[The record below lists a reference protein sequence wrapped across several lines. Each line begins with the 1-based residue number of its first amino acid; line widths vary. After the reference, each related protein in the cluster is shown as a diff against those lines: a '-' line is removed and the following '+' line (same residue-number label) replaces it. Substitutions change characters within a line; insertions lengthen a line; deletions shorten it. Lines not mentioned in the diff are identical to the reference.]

1 MNSILKDVSIDD
13 KYTVEDGR
21 IFVTGIQALVRLPM
35 LQRQRDLAAGNRTA
49 GYVTGYRGSPLGA
62 LDQQLLGAREYLDA
76 HDITFSP
83 AVNEDLA
90 ATALWGAQQAQLD
103 GEGRCDGV
111 FGMWYGKGPGVDRS
125 GDALRHANLAGTSE
139 LGGVLVLTGDDHT
152 CESSTT
158 CNQSEP
164 AMMDAMIPVLNPAGV
179 QDILDY
185 GLYGWALS
193 RYSGC
198 WVALKCV
205 HDTVE
210 ATASIDISPGRVEV
224 VTPTDFEMPEGGL
237 NIRWPD
243 TPQEQERRLH
253 EHKHRAVQAF
263 VRANHLD
270 RLIYDSDQAGF
281 GILTTGKSFLD
292 VRQALLEL
300 GIDESEAG
308 RLGIRLYK
316 VAMPY
321 PLEPSGVRRF
331 CGGLERVLV
340 VEEKRGLMED
350 QLKSI
355 LFNDVDKPVVAGKR
369 DLDGSTLFPSAGRLD
384 SNQIAR
390 ALGRHILEQRPDT
403 ALGQRLR
410 QFTER
415 LEAAPSSGV
424 APMIRTPY
432 FCAGC
437 PHNTST
443 VVPEGSKALAGIGC
457 HYMAQWMDRDTA
469 RFTHMGGEGASW
481 VGQAPFSTRNHMF
494 QNIGD
499 GTYYHSGLL
508 AVRAAVAAGT
518 NITFKILYND
528 AVAMTGGQP
537 MDGPLTPERVT
548 WQMHGEGV
556 ERTALV
562 SDNPDKY
569 RGADLAPGVTVHHRD
584 ELNDV
589 QKELREIPGTTAIVY
604 EQTCAAEKR
613 RRRKRGTFPDP
624 AKRVFIYDR
633 VCEGCGDCGVQ
644 SNCVA
649 ILPKDT
655 ELGRKREIDQSAC
668 NKDFSC
674 LKGFCPSFVTV
685 HGGTP
690 KKGISDTASID
701 DALSG
706 LPEPGEAPIDGTY
719 GIVLTGVGGTG
730 VVTIGAL
737 LGMAAHVS
745 GKGCS
750 VLDMM
755 GLAQKGGAVMS
766 HIILADNP
774 ADVSTTH
781 IPEGGADL
789 LLGCD
794 MVVAA
799 SPNAVGRARPGA
811 TYAVVNDFE
820 MMTGDFTHDR
830 DKQYP
835 AAELKSV
842 IGAHTG
848 ADNALFVN
856 ATTLATRL
864 LGNSIG
870 ANLFILGCA
879 YQKSRLPLHHDA
891 IHKAIELNGQAVE
904 MNKRAF
910 GLGRLYAIDPER
922 IQQLAYP
929 AGGPARRAPET
940 LDEITA
946 HRAEHLRA
954 YQNDAWA
961 RRYRGAVER
970 VRGAERDRTPG
981 CDGLAL
987 AAARNLYTVMAYKD
1001 EYEVGRLFS
1010 SVEFRRQIE
1019 ETFEGDYRIEFN
1031 LAPPILS
1038 RPDPRTGRPQ
1048 KIRFGAW
1055 MSGVFRILS
1064 ALRGLR
1070 GTPFDI
1076 FGYSRERRV
1085 ERGMIHDYFDDIDL
1099 AVQHLDAATH
1109 GQAMELLCWPESV
1122 RGFGDIKL
1130 DAHREAQVRRQA
1142 LRAEL
1147 LDLDPSRHSRAA

>member
-1 MNSILKDVSIDD
+1 
-13 KYTVEDGR
+13 
-21 IFVTGIQALVRLPM
+21 
-35 LQRQRDLAAGNRTA
+35 
-49 GYVTGYRGSPLGA
+49 
-62 LDQQLLGAREYLDA
+62 
-76 HDITFSP
+76 
-83 AVNEDLA
+83 
-90 ATALWGAQQAQLD
+90 
-103 GEGRCDGV
+103 
-111 FGMWYGKGPGVDRS
+111 MWYGKGPGVDRS
-125 GDALRHANLAGTSE
+125 GDAFRHANLAGTSP

-210 ATASIDISPGRVEV
+210 ATASIDISPGRVDIAVPE
-224 VTPTDFEMPEGGL
+224 DFEMPEGGL

-253 EHKHRAVQAF
+253 EHKHAAARAF
-263 VRANHLD
+263 VRANGLD
-270 RLIYDSDQAGF
+270 RTVYDPAEAAI

-292 VRQALLEL
+292 VRQALFEL
-300 GIDESEAG
+300 GIDEAEAR

-321 PLEPSGVRRF
+321 PLEPEGARRF
-331 CGGLERVLV
+331 CRGLGRVVV
-340 VEEKRGLMED
+340 VEEKRGLMEE

-355 LFNDVDKPVVAGKR
+355 LFNEAEKPRIAGKR
-369 DLDGSTLFPSAGRLD
+369 DFDGSMLFPSAGRLE
-384 SNQIAR
+384 SNHIAR
-390 ALGRHILEQRPDT
+390 TLGRHVLEQRPD
-403 ALGQRLR
+403 AKLEERLQR
-410 QFTER
+410 FIER
-415 LEAAPSSGV
+415 LESAPSEKV

-443 VVPEGSKALAGIGC
+443 VVPEGSRALAGIGC

-481 VGQAPFSTRNHMF
+481 MGQAPFSTRNHIF

-508 AVRAAVAAGT
+508 AVRATVAAGT

-537 MDGPLTPERVT
+537 MDGPLTPEQVT
-548 WQMHGEGV
+548 WQVHGEEV
-556 ERTALV
+556 NRIALV
-562 SDNPDKY
+562 SDDPGKY
-569 RGADLAPGVTVHHRD
+569 KDEDLAPGTTVHHRD

-589 QKELREIPGTTAIVY
+589 QKALREVPGTTVIVY

-613 RRRKRGTFPDP
+613 RRRKRGTYPDP

-649 ILPKDT
+649 ILPKET
-655 ELGRKREIDQSAC
+655 AFGRKREIDQSAC

-685 HGGTP
+685 YGGSP
-690 KKGISDTASID
+690 KKGISDAETVDEAVQ
-701 DALSG
+701 G
-706 LPEPGEAPIDGTY
+706 LPEPGLPAIEGTWD
-719 GIVLTGVGGTG
+719 IVLTGVGGTG

-766 HIILADNP
+766 HIILANDP
-774 ADVSTTH
+774 SDVSATH
-781 IPEGGADL
+781 IPVGGAEL

-799 SPNAVGRARPGA
+799 SPNAIARARAGV
-811 TYAVVNDFE
+811 THAVVNDFE
-820 MMTGDFTHDR
+820 MMTGDFTHDP
-830 DKQYP
+830 DKQFP
-835 AAELKSV
+835 AEELKST
-842 IGAHTG
+842 IRRYTG
-848 ADNALFVN
+848 GDRAVFVN
-856 ATTLATRL
+856 ATTLSTRL

-879 YQKSRLPLHHDA
+879 YQMGRLPLHHDA
-891 IHKAIELNGQAVE
+891 INRAIELNGQAVD

-910 GLGRLYAIDPER
+910 SLGRLYAIDPDKVR
-922 IQQLAYP
+922 RLAYP
-929 AGGPARRAPET
+929 GGGPAKATPET
-940 LDEITA
+940 LEEITA

-954 YQNDAWA
+954 YQNEAYA
-961 RRYRGAVER
+961 RRYLEAVER
-970 VRGAERDRTPG
+970 VRRAESERARG
-981 CDGLAL
+981 RDGLAL
-987 AAARNLYTVMAYKD
+987 AAARNLYSVMAYKD
-1001 EYEVGRLFS
+1001 EYEVGRLYS
-1010 SVEFRRQIE
+1010 SKEFRDQIT
-1019 ETFEGDYRIEFN
+1019 ETFEGDYRLEFN

-1038 RPDPRTGRPQ
+1038 RPDPRTGRP
-1048 KIRFGAW
+1048 KKMRFGPW
-1055 MSGVFRILS
+1055 MMGVFKALS

-1070 GTPFDI
+1070 GTPLDV
-1076 FGYSRERRV
+1076 FGYSRERRA
-1085 ERGMIHDYFDDIDL
+1085 ERAMIDEYFDDIRLVAAQLHGDNHELASDL
-1099 AVQHLDAATH
+1099 LS
-1109 GQAMELLCWPESV
+1109 WPESV

-1130 DAHREAQVRRQA
+1130 AAHREARQRREA
-1142 LRAEL
+1142 LRSAL
-1147 LDLDPSRHSRAA
+1147 QNPARDSRAA

>member
-1 MNSILKDVSIDD
+1 MNSILKNVRIDD

-35 LQRQRDLAAGNRTA
+35 LQHQRDLAAGHRTA
-49 GYVTGYRGSPLGA
+49 GYITGYRGSPLGSF
-62 LDQQLLGAREYLDA
+62 DQQLQRAREYLDA

-90 ATALWGAQQAQLD
+90 ATALWGAQQAELD
-103 GEGRCDGV
+103 GEGRFDGV

-125 GDALRHANLAGTSE
+125 GDALRHANLAGTSP

-210 ATASIDISPGRVEV
+210 ATASIDISPGRVDIV
-224 VTPTDFEMPEGGL
+224 VPEDFEVPEGGL

-253 EHKHRAVQAF
+253 QHKHLAVQAF
-263 VRANHLD
+263 VRANGLD
-270 RLIYDSDQAGF
+270 RLVHDPERASF
-281 GILTTGKSFLD
+281 GIMTTGKSYLD
-292 VRQALLEL
+292 VRQALFEL
-300 GIDESEAG
+300 GIDACEAQ

-331 CGGLERVLV
+331 CRGLERVVV
-340 VEEKRGLMED
+340 VEEKRGLMEE

-355 LFNDVDKPVVAGKR
+355 LFNDVEKPRVAGKR
-369 DLDGSTLFPSAGRLD
+369 DFDGSSLFPSAGRLE
-384 SNQIAR
+384 SNHIAR
-390 ALGRHILEQRPDT
+390 ALGRHILDQQPDAELEKRLQR
-403 ALGQRLR
+403 
-410 QFTER
+410 FIER
-415 LEAAPSSGV
+415 LETAPSGSV

-481 VGQAPFSTRNHMF
+481 VGQAPFSTRSHMF

-537 MDGPLTPERVT
+537 MDGPLTPEQVT
-548 WQMHGEGV
+548 WQVHGEGAA
-556 ERTALV
+556 RITLV
-562 SDNPDKY
+562 SDDPGKF
-569 RGADLAPGVTVHHRD
+569 RKEDLAPGVTVHHRD

-589 QKELREIPGTTAIVY
+589 QKDLREIPGTTVIVY

-655 ELGRKREIDQSAC
+655 AFGRKREIDQSAC

-685 HGGTP
+685 YGGTP
-690 KKGISDTASID
+690 KKGISDTGTID
-701 DALSG
+701 DAVGG
-706 LPEPGEAPIDGTY
+706 LPDPGLADIEGTY

-766 HIILADNP
+766 HIILADDP

-789 LLGCD
+789 ILGCD
-794 MVVAA
+794 MMVAA
-799 SPNAVGRARPGA
+799 SPGAAARARPGA
-811 TYAVVNDFE
+811 TWAVVNDFE

-835 AAELKSV
+835 ADELKSV
-842 IGAHTG
+842 IRAHTG

-870 ANLFILGCA
+870 ANMFILGCA
-879 YQKSRLPLHHDA
+879 YQSGRLPLHHDA
-891 IHKAIELNGQAVE
+891 IHRALELNGQAVD

-910 GLGRLYAIDPER
+910 ALGRLYAIDPDR
-922 IQQLAYP
+922 VQRLAYP
-929 AGGPARRAPET
+929 GAAPARRTPET

-954 YQNDAWA
+954 YQNEDYA
-961 RRYRGAVER
+961 RRYREAVARLRDVENER
-970 VRGAERDRTPG
+970 AKGFV
-981 CDGLAL
+981 GLAL
-987 AAARNLYTVMAYKD
+987 GAARNLHAVMAYKD
-1001 EYEVGRLFS
+1001 EYEVGRLYS
-1010 SVEFRRQIE
+1010 SPDFRNQLA

-1038 RPDPRTGRPQ
+1038 RPDPRTGRPR
-1048 KIRFGAW
+1048 KIRFGSW
-1055 MSGVFRILS
+1055 MGGIFWLVGR
-1064 ALRGLR
+1064 LRGLR
-1070 GTPFDI
+1070 GTPLDV
-1076 FGYSRERRV
+1076 FGYSRERRM
-1085 ERGMIHDYFDDIDL
+1085 ERAMIEDYFDDIEL
-1099 AVQHLDAATH
+1099 VVRYLDAGNHAT
-1109 GQAMELLCWPESV
+1109 AVDLLRWPESV

-1130 DAHREAQVRRQA
+1130 AALREAREHRQTLRSA
-1142 LRAEL
+1142 LQSPDR
-1147 LDLDPSRHSRAA
+1147 DRRAA

>member
-1 MNSILKDVSIDD
+1 VNSLLKDVRIDD

-35 LQRQRDLAAGNRTA
+35 LQHQRDLGAGHRTA
-49 GYVTGYRGSPLGA
+49 GYITGYRGSPLGA
-62 LDQQLLGAREYLDA
+62 LDLQLQQAREYLDA
-76 HDITFSP
+76 NQVVFAP
-83 AVNEDLA
+83 AINEDLA

-103 GEGRCDGV
+103 GEGRFDGV

-125 GDALRHANLAGTSE
+125 GDALRHSNLAGTSP
-139 LGGVLVLTGDDHT
+139 LGGVLALTGDDHT

-179 QDILDY
+179 QDILDF

-210 ATASIDISPGRVEV
+210 ATASIDISPARVRIV
-224 VTPTDFEMPEGGL
+224 PPLDFQMPEGGL

-253 EHKHRAVQAF
+253 DFKHLAAQAF
-263 VRANHLD
+263 VRANGLD
-270 RLIYDSDQAGF
+270 RLLYDPGDARI

-292 VRQALLEL
+292 TRQALFEL

-316 VAMPY
+316 VAMSY

-331 CGGLERVLV
+331 CRGLNRVVV

-355 LFNDVDKPVVAGKR
+355 LFNDVDKPVVIGKR
-369 DLDGSTLFPSAGRLD
+369 DLDGSPLFPSAGRLE
-384 SNQIAR
+384 SNHIAR
-390 ALGRHILEQRPDT
+390 ELARHILEVRPDSG
-403 ALGQRLR
+403 LEKRLHR
-410 QFTER
+410 FVER
-415 LEAAPSSGV
+415 LESLPASKV
-424 APMIRTPY
+424 VPMIRTPY

-443 VVPEGSKALAGIGC
+443 VVPQGSKALAGIGC

-469 RFTHMGGEGASW
+469 RFTHMGGEGVSW
-481 VGQAPFSTRNHMF
+481 VGQAPFSTRKHMF

-508 AVRAAVAAGT
+508 AIRAAVAAGT

-528 AVAMTGGQP
+528 AVAMTGGQA
-537 MDGPLTPERVT
+537 MDGPLSPERVS
-548 WQMHGEGV
+548 WQVRGEGV
-556 ERTALV
+556 ERIALV
-562 SDNPDKY
+562 SDDPGKYEPD
-569 RGADLAPGVTVHHRD
+569 DLAPGTTIHHRD
-584 ELNDV
+584 DLNEV
-589 QKELREIPGTTAIVY
+589 QKTLREIPGTTVIVY

-613 RRRKRGTFPDP
+613 RRRKRGTYPDP

-655 ELGRKREIDQSAC
+655 AYGRKREIDQSAC

-685 HGGTP
+685 YGGAL
-690 KKGISDTASID
+690 KRGVSDTAAVDGAI
-701 DALSG
+701 G
-706 LPEPGEAPIDGTY
+706 NLPDPRQPEIDGTFD
-719 GIVLTGVGGTG
+719 IVLTGVGGTG
-730 VVTIGAL
+730 VVTIGAI

-745 GKGCS
+745 QKGCS

-766 HIILADNP
+766 HIILADDP
-774 ADVSTTH
+774 GDVSATH
-781 IPEGGADL
+781 IPVGGADL

-799 SPNAVGRARPGA
+799 SPNAISRAHPGTTRA
-811 TYAVVNDFE
+811 IINEFE
-820 MMTGDFTHDR
+820 MMTGDFTHDPNKR
-830 DKQYP
+830 FP
-835 AAELKSV
+835 ATELKATISE
-842 IGAHTG
+842 HTG
-848 ADNALFVN
+848 PDNALFVN
-856 ATTLATRL
+856 ATALASRL

-870 ANLFILGCA
+870 ANMFLLGCA
-879 YQKSRLPLHHDA
+879 YQLGRLPLGHDA
-891 IHKAIELNGQAVE
+891 VIKAIELNGQAVD

-910 GLGRLYAIDPER
+910 ALGRLYAIDAEAAER
-922 IQQLAYP
+922 LAYP
-929 AGGPARRAPET
+929 SNAPTGRVPRT
-940 LDEITA
+940 LEDIMS
-946 HRAEHLRA
+946 HRAAQLREYQDHA
-954 YQNDAWA
+954 YAN
-961 RRYRGAVER
+961 RYLEAVER
-970 VRGAERDRTPG
+970 VKSAESDRAKG
-981 CDGLAL
+981 FDGLAL
-987 AAARNLYTVMAYKD
+987 SAARNLYSVMAYKD
-1001 EYEVGRLFS
+1001 EYEVARLFTS
-1010 SVEFRRQIE
+1010 KDFREQMA
-1019 ETFEGDYRIEFN
+1019 ETFDGDYRIEFN
-1031 LAPPILS
+1031 LAPPLLS
-1038 RPDPRTGRPQ
+1038 RPDHRTGRPR
-1048 KIRFGAW
+1048 KIRLGRW
-1055 MSGVFRILS
+1055 MMGMFKVLS

-1070 GTPFDI
+1070 GTAFDV
-1076 FGYSRERRV
+1076 FGYSRERRM
-1085 ERGMIHDYFDDIDL
+1085 ERRMVDDYLADIDL
-1099 AVQHLDAATH
+1099 AVRCLDSSNHKLAVD
-1109 GQAMELLCWPESV
+1109 LLDWPESV

-1130 DAHREAQVRRQA
+1130 GALEQVRRRRNELRQA
-1142 LRAEL
+1142 MEKPAR
-1147 LDLDPSRHSRAA
+1147 DSAAA

>member
-1 MNSILKDVSIDD
+1 VTHALKDVHIDD

-35 LQRQRDLAAGNRTA
+35 LQHQRDLRAGRRTA
-49 GYVTGYRGSPLGA
+49 GYITGYRGSPLGA
-62 LDQQLLGAREYLDA
+62 LDQQVLRAKEYLDA
-76 HDITFSP
+76 HDITFHA

-90 ATALWGAQQAQLD
+90 ATALWGAQQAELS
-103 GEGRCDGV
+103 GEGRYDGV

-125 GDALRHANLAGTSE
+125 GDALRHANLAGSSP

-210 ATASIDISPGRVEV
+210 ATASIDISPERVNI
-224 VTPTDFEMPEGGL
+224 VTPDDFDMPDGGL

-253 EHKHRAVQAF
+253 EHKYRAAQAF
-263 VRANHLD
+263 VRVNGLD
-270 RLIYDSDQAGF
+270 RTIHDSDEAGI

-292 VRQALLEL
+292 VRQALHEL
-300 GIDESEAG
+300 GIDGAEAG

-321 PLEPSGVRRF
+321 PLEPEGARRF
-331 CGGLERVLV
+331 CEGLERVVV
-340 VEEKRGLMED
+340 VEEKRGLMEE

-355 LFNDVDKPVVAGKR
+355 LYNEAARPRIAGKR
-369 DLDGSTLFPSAGRLD
+369 DLDGAMLFPSAGRLD

-390 ALGRHILEQRPDT
+390 ELGRHILEQRGDE
-403 ALGQRLR
+403 ALAARLER
-410 QFTER
+410 FKER
-415 LEAAPSSGV
+415 LAAAPTDKV

-443 VVPEGSKALAGIGC
+443 VVPEGSKAMAGIGC

-469 RFTHMGGEGASW
+469 GFTHMGGEGASW
-481 VGQAPFSTRNHMF
+481 LGQAPFSTRGHMF

-508 AVRAAVAAGT
+508 AIRATVAAGT
-518 NITFKILYND
+518 HITYKILYND

-537 MDGPLTPERVT
+537 MDGPLSPEQVT
-548 WQMHGEGV
+548 WQVHGEGV
-556 ERTALV
+556 ERIALV
-562 SDNPDKY
+562 SDAPHRY
-569 RGADLAPGVTVHHRD
+569 RSQDLAPDTTVHHRD
-584 ELNDV
+584 DLDAV
-589 QKELREIPGTTAIVY
+589 QKELRGIPGTTVIVY

-613 RRRKRGTFPDP
+613 RRRKRGTYPDP
-624 AKRVFIYDR
+624 DKRVFIYDR

-649 ILPKDT
+649 ILPKET
-655 ELGRKREIDQSAC
+655 TFGRKREIDQSAC

-685 HGGTP
+685 YGATP
-690 KKGISDTASID
+690 RKGASDAETVDGAVGS
-701 DALSG
+701 
-706 LPEPGEAPIDGTY
+706 LPDPELPAIDGSW

-730 VVTIGAL
+730 VVTVGAL

-766 HIILADNP
+766 HIILADDP
-774 ADVSTTH
+774 AHVSATH
-781 IPEGGADL
+781 VPAGGADL

-799 SPNAVGRARPGA
+799 SPNAIARANPGA
-811 TYAVVNDFE
+811 THAVINDFQ
-820 MMTGDFTHDR
+820 MMTGDFTQDP
-830 DKQYP
+830 DKAFP
-835 AAELKSV
+835 AEELKDV
-842 IGAHTG
+842 IRSHTG
-848 ADNALFVN
+848 ADNAVFVN
-856 ATTLATRL
+856 ATSLSTRL

-870 ANLFILGCA
+870 ANLFVLGCA
-879 YQKSRLPLHHDA
+879 YQMGKVPLHHDA
-891 IHKAIELNGQAVE
+891 IDKAIQLNGQALD
-904 MNKRAF
+904 MNRRAF
-910 GLGRLYAIDPER
+910 ALGRLYAVDPER
-922 IQQLAYP
+922 VTKLARP
-929 AGGPARRAPET
+929 GGSPGDSEPRT
-940 LDEITA
+940 LDEVLD
-946 HRAEHLRA
+946 HHGRELRA
-954 YQNDAWA
+954 YQSKAYA
-961 RRYRGAVER
+961 RRYRNAVDQLR
-970 VRGAERDRTPG
+970 QAEQAAG
-981 CDGLAL
+981 MDGLAL
-987 AAARNLYTVMAYKD
+987 KAARNLYSLMAYKD
-1001 EYEVGRLFS
+1001 EYEVARLYS
-1010 SVEFRRQIE
+1010 SKEFRRRMS

-1031 LAPPILS
+1031 LAPPVFS
-1038 RPDPRTGRPQ
+1038 RIDPRTGRPQ
-1048 KIRFGAW
+1048 KMTFGPW
-1055 MSGVFRILS
+1055 MMKAFRVLA
-1064 ALRGLR
+1064 ALRRLR
-1070 GTPFDI
+1070 GSFLDPFARSD
-1076 FGYSRERRV
+1076 ERRM
-1085 ERGMIHDYFDDIDL
+1085 ERAMIDEYLDDMRLTARSLDGSNR
-1099 AVQHLDAATH
+1099 DAAL
-1109 GQAMELLCWPESV
+1109 ALLSWPEQV
-1122 RGFGDIKL
+1122 RGFGPVKN
-1130 DAHREAQVRRQA
+1130 AAREEAVPRREAWRDA
-1142 LRAEL
+1142 LLNPEAG
-1147 LDLDPSRHSRAA
+1147 SRAA